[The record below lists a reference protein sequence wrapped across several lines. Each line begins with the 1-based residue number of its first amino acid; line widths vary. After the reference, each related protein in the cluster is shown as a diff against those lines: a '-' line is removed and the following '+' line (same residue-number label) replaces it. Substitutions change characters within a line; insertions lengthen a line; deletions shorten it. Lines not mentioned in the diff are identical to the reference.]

1 MKWNNSDFSRH
12 YINVRIEGISL
23 ENFLTQ
29 CMQKGLAIRAIHYV
43 NETMVHCQVGYIDF
57 PKLQEFAG
65 RRYKLVVLKEGG
77 YRRKIQSVLRHKAL
91 LVGCMIFIGL
101 FVYQSLFIA
110 EIQVNGYRK
119 INEPEL
125 RAALEE
131 IGFYEGC
138 RKNVD
143 LTKVKLHLYDTFDT
157 ITWVGIKYR
166 GNLAQ
171 VTIAENGVNVEK
183 KEVDFSRPCDIV
195 AERDGYIYKVF
206 PTQGVRAVED
216 GQYVQKGDILISGTV
231 PLQNVAYG
239 TKDENK
245 TESYVHAS
253 GTVQVKVPIRLNF
266 YGTSYQTIKQETG
279 KSYWSIS
286 VNGRDLTR
294 GWEPY
299 ETSLVEPVTIFNI
312 AKPIKM
318 KLQLLHKKE
327 ITIKQEKVTEKETK
341 KQVLNEIHQYSKEN
355 LQDNVQIL
363 NKSLNFT
370 REKNII
376 NIGVTLETLQEIGIE
391 EEIIVDK
398 SNGESKKNDD
408 QRGNRSS

>member
-12 YINVRIEGISL
+12 YISVRIEGIAL
-23 ENFLTQ
+23 ERFLTQ
-29 CMQKGLAIRAIHYV
+29 CMQKGLVIRAIHYV
-43 NETMVHCQVGYIDF
+43 NETVVQCQVSYTDF
-57 PKLQEFAG
+57 SKLQELAG
-65 RRYKLVVLKEGG
+65 RRYKLVVLNEGG
-77 YRRKIQSVLRHKAL
+77 YRRKIHSILRHKAL
-91 LVGCMIFIGL
+91 LVGCMVFIGL

-110 EIQVNGYRK
+110 EIQVNGYQK
-119 INEPEL
+119 INESEL
-125 RAALEE
+125 RATLKET
-131 IGFYEGC
+131 GFYEGC

-157 ITWVGIKYR
+157 ITWVGIKYS

-171 VTIAENGVNVEK
+171 VTISESGVNVEK
-183 KEVDFSRPCDIV
+183 EEVDLSRPCDIV

-239 TKDENK
+239 TEDENK
-245 TESYVHAS
+245 AETYVHAS

-266 YGTSYQTIKQETG
+266 YGEAYRTVKKETG

-286 VNGRDLTR
+286 VNGKDVTR
-294 GWEPY
+294 GWNPY
-299 ETSLVEPVTIFNI
+299 ETSKVESVTLLNI
-312 AKPIKM
+312 VKPIKL

-327 ITIKQEKVTEKETK
+327 ITIKQEKITK
-341 KQVLNEIHQYSKEN
+341 IESKNQVLNEIHRYSKEN
-355 LQDNVQIL
+355 LQENTQIL

-408 QRGNRSS
+408 